1 MKCRWRCWSWSQ
13 CTVTSCFS
21 RMCQK
26 TPVPTASPCTWS
38 LWLDSNHRKFCT
50 GKRRGLSLSPSAM
63 LLVSETSWSVR
74 YRCNMSHRYVLI
86 LFSEKGAGIAQWLSS
101 ALLIKRASPGRSLRR
116 IFFFMVNFLCWL
128 LFWYRFHLRVTAV
141 ARTKSQSFCLRC
153 RWQVRGQHTCA
164 LYVYGVE

>member
-1 MKCRWRCWSWSQ
+1 
-13 CTVTSCFS
+13 
-21 RMCQK
+21 MCQK

-86 LFSEKGAGIAQWLSS
+86 LFSEKGAGIAEWLSTGFDLNMPLQHYQWQIYS
-101 ALLIKRASPGRSLRR
+101 DACAILTCVRAFFPRTENLHFPRIYYVLLVVYHYKNRHFPR
-116 IFFFMVNFLCWL
+116 IYYVLLVVCHYKLC
-128 LFWYRFHLRVTAV
+128 
-141 ARTKSQSFCLRC
+141 S
-153 RWQVRGQHTCA
+153 
-164 LYVYGVE
+164 